1 VNCRRGPSRAAV
13 AAALAAAGLA
23 TVVAGGVARADR
35 TDEAWRRGN
44 EAYLRGDYAAAVAA
58 YEQLDAQGVLSP
70 DVYFNLGSA
79 QFRRNALGPAIW
91 AFERALVLDPVDED
105 ARYNLEQA
113 RKLAAR
119 RASDR
124 IEGEERE
131 AFWVRAATAVGPATQ
146 TWTFV
151 VLYVGLFVV
160 LIARSRVRD
169 DLRPALGA
177 VALVAAVGAL
187 LCGLLLVGRARLD
200 RIPYGVILPD
210 AVAVHEGA
218 DAAHRT
224 SFDVH
229 AGLRV
234 RVVDRDQDWLRIRLA
249 NGLEGWVRAQDI
261 GRL

>member
-1 VNCRRGPSRAAV
+1 MSRRLRAPIACIV
-13 AAALAAAGLA
+13 A
-23 TVVAGGVARADR
+23 VVAGMAVTLGAGAARADR
-35 TDEAWRRGN
+35 SEEAWRRGN
-44 EAYLRGDYAAAVAA
+44 EAYLRGDYPAAVAA

-70 DVYFNLGSA
+70 DLYFNLGSA

-91 AFERALVLDPVDED
+91 AFERALVLDPADED

-131 AFWVRAATAVGPATQ
+131 PFWIRAVTAVGQATQ
-146 TWTFV
+146 TWSFV
-151 VLYVGLFVV
+151 VLYVGFFVV
-160 LIARSRVRD
+160 LMVRARVRD

-177 VALVAAVGAL
+177 VATVAAAGAL
-187 LCGLLLVGRARLD
+187 ICGLLLVGRAQLHRVA
-200 RIPYGVILPD
+200 YGVVLPD

-234 RVVDRDQDWLRIRLA
+234 RVVDRDQDWVRIRLG
-249 NGLEGWVRAQDI
+249 NGLEGWVRDKEI